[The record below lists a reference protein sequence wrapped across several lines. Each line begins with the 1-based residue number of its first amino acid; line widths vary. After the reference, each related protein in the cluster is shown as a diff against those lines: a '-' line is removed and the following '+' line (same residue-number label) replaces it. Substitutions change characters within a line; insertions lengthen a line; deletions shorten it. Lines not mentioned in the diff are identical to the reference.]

1 MENPNSNVGEAMVVN
16 NDAPTYTTQTE
27 TEYSSSENNISG
39 WKALLIASTPAQQ
52 SVVNLKFLSVTV
64 WLLTTMMVVGVVFC
78 GVREEGVFS
87 DFYLWMSYQV
97 RQMVMLYAILEN
109 GATWNLNAKR
119 SLKESDARLQTLELH
134 LSWLRPGHCF
144 VFTLMTPSTYSNAI
158 WIILLALQGLF
169 IFGSMTTF
177 KNSPLVG
184 YSALLKTTN
193 NTDST
198 TTEST
203 AKKYINCT
211 AIQYP
216 GLCASTLIMIYS
228 FDSGYILCSLI
239 GAVLGV
245 TIIARIIMLQLQ
257 VLAKA
262 DVSGDDNNG
271 VDEENN
277 TEEQDM
283 SHIVRGA
290 TSNPLSLPFLH
301 EYISLRL
308 PFELYGGYVGC
319 LVVMYLNTWLME
331 MGLSPK
337 ALLVI
342 ANISIIFLLAIGGI
356 VIWGVKQ
363 SGRHLYGVGLGMVWY
378 LIGVAVELHSPTQ
391 PIYNEFSDSQILIT
405 QILAALASTVL
416 SSMLALRMIK
426 TMIKGN
432 LFNCLGSVEDDEIST
447 DYVHA

>member
-1 MENPNSNVGEAMVVN
+1 
-16 NDAPTYTTQTE
+16 
-27 TEYSSSENNISG
+27 
-39 WKALLIASTPAQQ
+39 
-52 SVVNLKFLSVTV
+52 
-64 WLLTTMMVVGVVFC
+64 
-78 GVREEGVFS
+78 
-87 DFYLWMSYQV
+87 
-97 RQMVMLYAILEN
+97 
-109 GATWNLNAKR
+109 
-119 SLKESDARLQTLELH
+119 
-134 LSWLRPGHCF
+134 
-144 VFTLMTPSTYSNAI
+144 MTPSTYSNAI

-228 FDSGYILCSLI
+228 FDSGYMLCSLI

-426 TMIKGN
+426 TMIKRN

>member
-1 MENPNSNVGEAMVVN
+1 MVVN

-87 DFYLWMSYQV
+87 DFYLWMSYQ
-97 RQMVMLYAILEN
+97 
-109 GATWNLNAKR
+109 
-119 SLKESDARLQTLELH
+119 
-134 LSWLRPGHCF
+134 
-144 VFTLMTPSTYSNAI
+144 TLMTPSTYSNAI

-228 FDSGYILCSLI
+228 FDSGYMLCSLI

-290 TSNPLSLPFLH
+290 TSKPLSLPFLH

>member
-87 DFYLWMSYQV
+87 DFYLWMSYQ
-97 RQMVMLYAILEN
+97 
-109 GATWNLNAKR
+109 
-119 SLKESDARLQTLELH
+119 
-134 LSWLRPGHCF
+134 
-144 VFTLMTPSTYSNAI
+144 TLMTPSTYSNAI

-228 FDSGYILCSLI
+228 FDSGYMLCSLI

-290 TSNPLSLPFLH
+290 TSKPLSLPFLH